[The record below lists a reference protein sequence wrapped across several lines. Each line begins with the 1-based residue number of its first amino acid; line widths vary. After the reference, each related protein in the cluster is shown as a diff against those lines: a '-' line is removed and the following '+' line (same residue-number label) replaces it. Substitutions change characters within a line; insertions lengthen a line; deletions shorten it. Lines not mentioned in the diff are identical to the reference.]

1 MSIVENV
8 ADVRR
13 RISAAARAAG
23 RNPGDITLMAVSKT
37 FPAESI
43 REAYAAGLRIFGENR
58 VQEFSGKA
66 ALLADLNRRR
76 VAHDRSPANQ
86 QSRSRG

>member
-13 RISAAARAAG
+13 RITAAARGAG
-23 RNPGDITLMAVSKT
+23 RDPGEVTLDGGEQDLPV
-37 FPAESI
+37 EHI
-43 REAYAAGLRIFGENR
+43 REAYAAGLRVFGENR

-66 ALLADLNRRR
+66 G
-76 VAHDRSPANQ
+76 SPAPI
-86 QSRSRG
+86 